1 MPIPAKCLER
11 NVHCAIYDHVS
22 LFLTEW
28 QHGFIKDRSCETQL
42 ILTHHQWATALDKG
56 RQVDVVFFDFSKA
69 FDKVNHADLLQKL
82 YNFGITGSLLQWC
95 ESYLSN
101 GRQRVV
107 LDVISSSWSDV
118 SSGVPQGSLLVFI
131 SDLPEVVLPGSTI
144 TLYADD
150 CKCSRIID
158 TAGDLELFQQDLDS
172 LHQWSVRNFMNFNV
186 KKCKIM
192 KITKKIQPLTS
203 SFFLENSE
211 LEEVK
216 EFKDLG
222 IITNHHLS
230 WNPHI
235 DYIVS
240 KANRMLGLIKRTC
253 KGLDD
258 LKTLR
263 TLYCSS
269 LVRSNLEYCSVVWSI
284 GVRAGGARGAAAPP
298 DFGQLRF
305 FGQREKIWVKPVF

>member
-1 MPIPAKCLER
+1 MI
-11 NVHCAIYDHVS
+11 
-22 LFLTEW
+22 
-28 QHGFIKDRSCETQL
+28 
-42 ILTHHQWATALDKG
+42 
-56 RQVDVVFFDFSKA
+56 
-69 FDKVNHADLLQKL
+69 
-82 YNFGITGSLLQWC
+82 QWC

-101 GRQRVV
+101 RRQRVV
-107 LDVISSSWSDV
+107 LDGISSSWSDV
-118 SSGVPQGSLLVFI
+118 SSGVPQGSLLGPLFFVIFI
-131 SDLPEVVLPGSTI
+131 SDLPEVVLPGSTMA
-144 TLYADD
+144 LYADD

-158 TAGDLELFQQDLDS
+158 TAGDLELFQQDLDG

-186 KKCKIM
+186 KNCKIM

-203 SFFLENSE
+203 SSFLENSE

-222 IITNHHLS
+222 IITNRHLS

-258 LKTLR
+258 PKTLR
-263 TLYCSS
+263 TLYCS
-269 LVRSNLEYCSVVWSI
+269 LVRSNLEYCSVVWSPYTKRNTDKLER
-284 GVRAGGARGAAAPP
+284 VQRRATKLILKSDDPYDTR
-298 DFGQLRF
+298 L
-305 FGQREKIWVKPVF
+305 KK